1 MRRFWSNEKG
11 SMIVMF
17 AVALVPVLA
26 LMGAAID
33 YSRASLARTKMQGA
47 LDATGLFLSRL
58 PAGTTQEELNAKAT
72 HLLLRQL
79 HRDGR
84 PRHPAHDHP
93 GRKRPAS

>member
-1 MRRFWSNEKG
+1 MRRFWSDKKG

-47 LDATGLFLSRL
+47 LDATALFLSRL
-58 PAGTTQEELNAKAT
+58 PAGTTQEDLTSKALVFFFANYT
-72 HLLLRQL
+72 ETDVLSIHCVP
-79 HRDGR
+79 R
-84 PRHPAHDHP
+84 P
-93 GRKRPAS
+93 